1 MPPVSSQVMKE
12 GAKLKEDSIVSVRGL
27 KKWFPLKTGISRLL
41 SGKQMY
47 VRALDGVD
55 FEIKKGEVFGLVGE
69 SGCGKTT
76 TGRLI
81 AMLME
86 PTEGEIFFEGLNIA
100 SKNKADLKRAHKR
113 LQIVFQD
120 PYEYLSPRMTVYEI
134 VSEPLTIHKVVKSR
148 TEKEEL
154 VTKALQSVS
163 LNPRENMHKRPHE
176 LSGGERQRVAIA
188 RAIILQPTFI
198 VADEPVSMLDVS
210 VRSGIMNLM
219 LDMKDQ
225 LNLTYL
231 FITHDISAARYMCDR
246 MAVMYLGLV
255 VEAAS
260 TEEIIN
266 EPMHPYTQAL
276 IAVVPTIDSTEKRY
290 LAAIKGKVPDA
301 INPPPGCRFH
311 PRCPH
316 VMDVC
321 RVDMPK
327 LEEIKHGHFVACHL
341 YGKG

>member
-1 MPPVSSQVMKE
+1 MSMR
-12 GAKLKEDSIVSVRGL
+12 EDVIVSVRGV
-27 KKWFPLKTGISRLL
+27 KKWFPLKIGIGRVL
-41 SGKQMY
+41 SGKREY

-55 FEIKKGEVFGLVGE
+55 FDIEKGEVFGLVGE

-81 AMLME
+81 AMLMK
-86 PTEGEIFFEGLNIA
+86 PTEGEILFEGRNIA
-100 SKNKADLKRAHKR
+100 AHNKADLKQARRK

-120 PYEYLSPRMTVYEI
+120 PYEYLSPRMTVFQI
-134 VSEPLTIHKVVKSR
+134 VSEPLTIHKVVKR
-148 TEKEEL
+148 KAEKEDL
-154 VTKALQSVS
+154 VTKALESVS
-163 LNPRENMHKRPHE
+163 LNPRENMNKRPHE

-188 RAIILQPTFI
+188 RAIILQPRFI

-219 LDMKDQ
+219 LDMKNQ

-231 FITHDISAARYMCDR
+231 FITHDISSARYMCDR

-255 VEAAS
+255 AEMAS

-266 EPMHPYTQAL
+266 EPLHPYTQAL
-276 IAVVPTIDSTEKRY
+276 IAVVPTIDTTEKRY

-301 INPPPGCRFH
+301 INPPGCRFH
-311 PRCPH
+311 PRCPY

-321 RVDMPK
+321 RVEMPRLQEVK
-327 LEEIKHGHFVACHL
+327 KGHFVACHL
-341 YGKG
+341 HKAA